1 MQKTIGSVTNKAN
14 VHLFA
19 VPDSASDSSATAIT
33 MLKFECI
40 NCVCSYYVEAVTA
53 GMTQSGHD
61 VFEQLSFHWKSAQR
75 TCSTDK
81 TCTVGLLAVH
91 VLWRHY
97 ID

>member
-1 MQKTIGSVTNKAN
+1 MTR
-14 VHLFA
+14 LFA
-19 VPDSASDSSATAIT
+19 VPDSASDSSATSI
-33 MLKFECI
+33 
-40 NCVCSYYVEAVTA
+40 EARENSHEFL
-53 GMTQSGHD
+53 GQFIQSGQHD